1 MASIRD
7 ERLNDADHALD
18 RRQAEIYRAI
28 IDDGIAEGAFA
39 PRLDP
44 ADIPWALVAL
54 EDGLVMDILA
64 GTKSETEVVRLIV
77 AVAESMLGAS
87 LAG

>member
-1 MASIRD
+1 
-7 ERLNDADHALD
+7 
-18 RRQAEIYRAI
+18 
-28 IDDGIAEGAFA
+28 
-39 PRLDP
+39 
-44 ADIPWALVAL
+44 
-54 EDGLVMDILA
+54 MDILA